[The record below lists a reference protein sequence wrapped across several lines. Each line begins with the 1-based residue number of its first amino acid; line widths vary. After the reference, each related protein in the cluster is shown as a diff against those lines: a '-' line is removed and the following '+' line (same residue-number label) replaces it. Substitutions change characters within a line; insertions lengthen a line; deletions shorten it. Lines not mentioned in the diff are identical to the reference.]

1 MAESSINHCLVL
13 AHLPSVFCIPRHHFQ
28 SLPSNWGEWQSG
40 SKKDER
46 HRAYGTEGGWPHSKA
61 NPAEKMKKGRI
72 KGEERRVE
80 RGIGGRSEDYH
91 LEDAPLEVCFTLH
104 FLPFANSSF
113 LTFHFCCARDFKP
126 KGTIHTLC
134 TRVYCVHKI
143 FLECRS
149 KTVLQHSDAFSWF
162 RRTTRTASMPAQEPT
177 TARKGCIKKWP
188 IHFSF
193 FSLLSNLNTSLQM
206 IGASCS
212 QWDFQSSNI
221 LFLLVF

>member
-28 SLPSNWGEWQSG
+28 SLPPNWGEWQSG

-46 HRAYGTEGGWPHSKA
+46 RRAYGAEGGWPHSKA
-61 NPAEKMKKGRI
+61 NPAEKMKKGGI
-72 KGEERRVE
+72 KEEERRVE

-113 LTFHFCCARDFKP
+113 LTFHFCCARDLKP

-134 TRVYCVHKI
+134 TRVCCVHKI
-143 FLECRS
+143 FSGALQQNSVAAFRCFFVIS
-149 KTVLQHSDAFSWF
+149 KNSSHSFY
-162 RRTTRTASMPAQEPT
+162 
-177 TARKGCIKKWP
+177 ARP
-188 IHFSF
+188 RAY
-193 FSLLSNLNTSLQM
+193 N
-206 IGASCS
+206 S
-212 QWDFQSSNI
+212 Q
-221 LFLLVF
+221 